1 MKNLEKGE
9 VLILRTCAPD
19 GSSYCGQFKW
29 PKSGPVKCDDFKP
42 TVQCGNGLHGL
53 KWGVGDGSLLEW
65 GDAAWV
71 VARVIDSDCIDLG
84 GKVKFPAAVV
94 EFFGERFAAVALI
107 AEHAP
112 AGSAIVSGTATAGY
126 SGTATAGD
134 RGTATA
140 GDRGTA
146 TAGDS
151 GTATAGVRGTATAG
165 DSGTATAGYSGTAT
179 AGDRGTATAGE
190 DGAIAILYWNGKAY
204 KRAIFAVG
212 ENNIKPNTPYH
223 VKNGIAVEGYDPEGA
238 SWQRHFSTQ

>member
-1 MKNLEKGE
+1 MKKLAKGE

-19 GSSYCGQFKW
+19 GSSYGGKFKW

-42 TVQCGNGLHGL
+42 IVQCGKGLHGL
-53 KWGVGDGSLLEW
+53 KWGVGDGTLLEW

-71 VARVIDSDCIDLG
+71 VARVIDSDCIDLD
-84 GKVKFPAAVV
+84 GKVKFPSAVV

-140 GDRGTA
+140 GYSGTA
-146 TAGDS
+146 TAGD
-151 GTATAGVRGTATAG
+151 
-165 DSGTATAGYSGTAT
+165 SGTAT

-190 DGAIAILYWNGKAY
+190 DGVIAIGYWNGKAY
-204 KRAIFAVG
+204 KRAIFSVG

-223 VKNGIAVEGYDPEGA
+223 VKNGIAVEGYDPNGIGGK
-238 SWQRHFSTQ
+238 SL

>member
-19 GSSYCGQFKW
+19 GSSYGGQFKW

-107 AEHAP
+107 TEHAP
-112 AGSAIVSGTATAGY
+112 AGSVIVSGTATAGTWGTATAGTWGTATAGE
-126 SGTATAGD
+126 SGTATAGTWGTATAGTWGTATAGE

-146 TAGDS
+146 TAGIW
-151 GTATAGVRGTATAG
+151 
-165 DSGTATAGYSGTAT
+165 
-179 AGDRGTATAGE
+179 GTATAGE
-190 DGAIAILYWNGKAY
+190 NGAIAIHYWNGKAY
-204 KRAIFAVG
+204 KRAIFSVG
-212 ENNIKPNTPYH
+212 ENNIKPNIPYH
-223 VKNGIAVEGYDPEGA
+223 IKNGKAVEGYDPYSIGRK
-238 SWQRHFSTQ
+238 QL